1 MDLREYLLL
10 LLRRWQFF
18 VGTVVIVGGALMAA
32 SFSIP
37 ATYQAT
43 ASVYVRADP
52 EKAAASLGADSSGE
66 SGATQMQKADLVA
79 TERVKAYAMVVTSE
93 SVITPVIS
101 ELGLNASF
109 SDVAGRITTE
119 IPSNSSVLLVH
130 VTGRTAADAANLANA
145 VATQLPIAVAALEG
159 QSSSMAS
166 PMQFSELQKALPPRA
181 RISPNL
187 KLNAV
192 VALLLGL
199 ILGVFVAVL
208 VETFDSRLRRGAQIT
223 AAGVRYL
230 GGVRALVGREREQIA
245 HPETLPIEVQ
255 ELLDRIGVEVLFA
268 AGGAPTALVV
278 TSPRSGAGTTTVAA
292 GLALGLARGGNRV
305 AYLDLSE
312 PGDQLATRIGLTES
326 SGLTD
331 LMNGRVELDAA
342 LHFWEAGGFTVI
354 PRGVAS
360 MNAAEMLGSDA
371 FERLVSTLRDLY
383 DVVLIDAPEIRSSPE
398 AALAIRV
405 VPEVLLVAQA
415 RRTRRKDVMDS
426 LDAVARSRG
435 RVLGVVLNQVSRG
448 NAVDG
453 LADARVAGLPGTRA

>member
-1 MDLREYLLL
+1 VDLREYLLL

-18 VGTVVIVGGALMAA
+18 VGTVVIVGGAVMAA
-32 SFSIP
+32 SFFIP

-43 ASVYVRADP
+43 ASVYVRTDP

-66 SGATQMQKADLVA
+66 SGATQLQKADVVA
-79 TERVKAYAMVVTSE
+79 AERVKAYAMVVTSQA
-93 SVITPVIS
+93 VIEPVIS
-101 ELGLNASF
+101 DLGLPSSF

-119 IPSNSSVLLVH
+119 IPSNSSVLLIH
-130 VTGRTAADAANLANA
+130 VSGRTAADAANLANA
-145 VATQLPIAVAALEG
+145 VAGELPIAVAALEDE
-159 QSSSMAS
+159 SSSIAS
-166 PMQFSELQKALPPRA
+166 PMQFSVLQKALPPRA

-208 VETFDSRLRRGAQIT
+208 VETFDSRLRRGAQI
-223 AAGVRYL
+223 AATGVRYL
-230 GGVRALVGREREQIA
+230 GGVRALVGRERDQIA
-245 HPETLPIEVQ
+245 HPETLPAEVQ
-255 ELLDRIGVEVLFA
+255 ELLDQIGVEVLFA

-278 TSPRSGAGTTTVAA
+278 TSPRSQAGTTTVAA
-292 GLALGLARGGNRV
+292 GIALGLARGGNRV

-312 PGDQLATRIGLTES
+312 PGDELASRIGLTEA

-331 LMNGRVELDAA
+331 LMNGRVELDTA
-342 LHFWEAGGFTVI
+342 LHFWEPGGFTVI
-354 PRGVAS
+354 PRGTAP
-360 MNAAEMLGSDA
+360 MNAAEMLGSEA
-371 FERLVSTLRDLY
+371 FEQLVATLRELF
-383 DVVLIDAPEIRSSPE
+383 DVVIIDAPEIRSSAE

-405 VPEVLLVAQA
+405 VRNVLLVAQA
-415 RRTRRKDVMDS
+415 RQTRRQDVMDS
-426 LDAVARSRG
+426 LDAVARSQG

-453 LADARVAGLPGTRA
+453 LADARVAGAAGGR